1 MQPGGEPRLIGLY
14 HPGTSRVH
22 RLPARAKLTLLIVEG
37 VLAGLLGD
45 PAFLAMAAALPASL
59 LLTARIPF
67 KAICRQLKPVAL
79 LMAAVMAMQV
89 VTGGWRRGLV
99 VDLRLAA
106 LALTAALVTLTTR
119 TSDLVQEAE
128 RMAGRLPGLDPQKVG
143 LVLSVTIRFIPLLA
157 QKAHE
162 VRDAQRAR
170 GLERS
175 ILALCVPLLIK
186 SLQIADQTSE
196 ALQARGLE

>member
-1 MQPGGEPRLIGLY
+1 MIGLY
-14 HPGTSRVH
+14 HQGRSRVH
-22 RLPARAKLTLLIVEG
+22 RAPARVKMALMLVEG
-37 VLAGLLGD
+37 VAVSLLRD
-45 PAFLAMAAALPASL
+45 PAFLTLAAALPAAL
-59 LLTARIPF
+59 LLAASIPP
-67 KAICRQLKPVAL
+67 KTVCKQLKPVAV
-79 LMAAVMAMQV
+79 LMALVMAV
-89 VTGGWRRGLV
+89 HVASDGWRAGLV

-106 LALTAALVTLTTR
+106 LGLTAALVTLTTR
-119 TSDLVQEAE
+119 ASDLAREAE
-128 RMAGRLPGLDPQKVG
+128 RMARRLCRLGIDPEKVG